1 MRKCIGRMAL
11 ALAAAGFF
19 AAGVLAAPKPK
30 PIDPRKLELLLSWGI
45 AHLDA
50 QRVYRNGKAGE
61 GVVIAMVDTGVS
73 GDRQKLFARVS
84 PFSTDLVAHRE
95 YGDSGADHGR
105 QTAGVLAGARDGSGT
120 MGVAYDATLLEIRA
134 DLDGS
139 CREECF
145 MTGQMLAQGIDYA
158 VEHGARV
165 IGLPLASS
173 TPLPSVEA
181 ALERAAGKGVLV
193 VAAAGN
199 DGADEPVWPARY
211 AAEARFRG
219 AIIVAGA
226 SARDRKLASWS
237 NKAGSAAA
245 NFLIAPGDQIYV
257 DCNTEFCGVVSGT
270 SYSVSYVAGAA
281 ALLMG
286 RYPHLDG
293 IAAGRLL
300 LEGAEMGRKPRPTSG
315 RGNVDVNRAARLAE
329 RQAEERS

>member
-1 MRKCIGRMAL
+1 MTIGRVVF
-11 ALAAAGFF
+11 ALAAAGTI
-19 AAGVLAAPKPK
+19 AAGAVAAPKPK
-30 PIDPRKLELLLSWGI
+30 PIDPRKMELLLSWGI

-50 QRVYRNGKAGE
+50 QRVYRKGKAGE

-73 GDRQKLFARVS
+73 GDRKKLFARIS
-84 PFSTDLVAHRE
+84 PFSTDLIANRLHGE
-95 YGDSGADHGR
+95 SGADHGG

-134 DLDGS
+134 DTDGS
-139 CREECF
+139 CRDLCS
-145 MTGQMLAQGIDYA
+145 MTGPMLARGIDYA
-158 VEHGARV
+158 VEHGAKV
-165 IGLPLASS
+165 IGLPLAST
-173 TPLPSVEA
+173 TPLPSVEP
-181 ALERAAGKGVLV
+181 ALERAARKGVLI

-199 DGADEPVWPARY
+199 EGADEPVWPARY
-211 AAEARFRG
+211 AADPRYLG

-237 NKAGSAAA
+237 NRAGSAAS
-245 NFLIAPGDQIYV
+245 NFLVAPGDQIYV

-300 LEGAEMGRKPRPTSG
+300 LEGAETGRKPRATTG

-329 RQAEERS
+329 RQADARS

>member
-1 MRKCIGRMAL
+1 MTIGRVML
-11 ALAAAGFF
+11 ALAAAGTL
-19 AAGVLAAPKPK
+19 AATAVAAPKPK
-30 PIDPRKLELLLSWGI
+30 PVDPRKLEQLLSWGI

-50 QRVYRNGKAGE
+50 QRVYRKGKAGD

-73 GDRQKLFARVS
+73 GDRKKLFARVS
-84 PFSTDLVAHRE
+84 PYSTDLVSDRVHGE
-95 YGDSGADHGR
+95 EGADHGR

-120 MGVAYDATLLEIRA
+120 MGVAYDAILLEIRA
-134 DLDGS
+134 DSDGS
-139 CREECF
+139 CRQLCS
-145 MTGQMLAQGIDYA
+145 MTGKMLADGIDYA
-158 VEHGARV
+158 VDHGAKV

-173 TPLPSVEA
+173 TPLPSVEP
-181 ALERAAGKGVLV
+181 ALERAARQGVLV

-199 DGADEPVWPARY
+199 EGGDEPVWPARY
-211 AAEARFRG
+211 ASDPRFRG

-226 SARDRKLASWS
+226 SARDRRLASWS
-237 NKAGSAAA
+237 NRAGSAAA
-245 NFLIAPGDQIYV
+245 NFLVAPGDQIYV

-300 LEGAEMGRKPRPTSG
+300 LDGAEWGRKPRATNG

-329 RQAEERS
+329 QRSDEPS